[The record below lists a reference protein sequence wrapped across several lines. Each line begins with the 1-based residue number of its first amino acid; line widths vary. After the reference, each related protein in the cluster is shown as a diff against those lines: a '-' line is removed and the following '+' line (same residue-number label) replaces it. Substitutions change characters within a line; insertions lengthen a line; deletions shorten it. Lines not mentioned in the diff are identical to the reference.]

1 VTIDLR
7 PVFFIIGVMLTV
19 VACAMAL
26 PLLADLAERNPDW
39 QVFLA
44 AALVTLFVGVALAF
58 ACRSGGTRL
67 QLRQAFL
74 VTSMSWVII
83 CGFAALPFAF
93 ASLGLSYTD
102 AFFEAMSGLTTTGST
117 VIVGLDAAPPGIL
130 LWRGLLQWLGGIGI
144 IATAIAILPMLR
156 VGGMQLFRLESSDR
170 SDKVVPRAP
179 QLATNIAAIYFI
191 LSSLCALGYW
201 LGGMSGFDA
210 VIHSMTTIATG
221 GHSTSDNSFANWNS
235 PFVDAVAIVFML
247 LGGMTF
253 TLFLRGARGD
263 WRSIASDG
271 QIRLYLGLAA
281 AFTLAIA
288 LWQWRMNGVD
298 FAPALRHAAFNVV
311 SIMTTTGYASA
322 DYYQWGPFPVMLFF
336 LLTFVGGCSGSTAG
350 GIKIFR
356 FMILFEVG
364 RSHVRHTLI
373 PSGMFVPKFNRKQ
386 ITEAVTQ
393 SVLAFV
399 FLYVAIVVTIAAGLA
414 LVGLDLVTSLT
425 GAATAVGNVGPGL
438 GEIIGPAGNFSSL
451 PDAAKWLLSIGMLL
465 GRLEILTVLVLF
477 SRTFWRP

>member
-1 VTIDLR
+1 MIDLR
-7 PVFFIIGVMLTV
+7 PVFFIIGVLLTV

-26 PLLADLAERNPDW
+26 PMLADLAERNPDW
-39 QVFLA
+39 HVFFA
-44 AALVTLFVGVALAF
+44 AGLVTLFVGVALAF
-58 ACRSGGTRL
+58 TCRSAGTQL

-74 VTSMSWVII
+74 VTSLSWVIV
-83 CGFAALPFAF
+83 CAFAALPFVF

-102 AFFEAMSGLTTTGST
+102 AYFEAMSGLTTTGST
-117 VIVGLDAAPPGIL
+117 VIVGLDSAPPGIL
-130 LWRGLLQWLGGIGI
+130 LWRGLLHWLGGIGI

-179 QLATNIAAIYFI
+179 QLAANIAAIYFI
-191 LSSLCALGYW
+191 LSALCAFGYW

-210 VIHSMTTIATG
+210 IVHSMATIATG
-221 GHSTSDNSFANWNS
+221 GFSTSDNSFGNWNS
-235 PFVDAVAIVFML
+235 PFIDVVGIVFML
-247 LGGMTF
+247 AGGMTF
-253 TLFLRGARGD
+253 TLFLRAARGD
-263 WRSIASDG
+263 WRSIMGDG
-271 QIRLYLGLAA
+271 QTRLYFCVAA
-281 AFTLAIA
+281 VFTLAIA
-288 LWQWRMNGVD
+288 LWQWRVNGVD
-298 FAPALRHAAFNVV
+298 LVLALRHAAFNVV
-311 SIMTTTGYASA
+311 SIMTTTGFASA
-322 DYYQWGPFPVMLFF
+322 DYNQWGSLPVMLF
-336 LLTFVGGCSGSTAG
+336 LVLTFVGGCSGSTAG

-356 FMILFEVG
+356 FMILFEIG

-399 FLYVAIVVTIAAGLA
+399 FLYVAFVLAIAAGLA
-414 LVGLDLVTSLT
+414 FFGLDLVTSLT

-438 GEIIGPAGNFSSL
+438 GEIIGPAGNFSTL
-451 PDAAKWLLSIGMLL
+451 PDGAKWLLALGMLL
-465 GRLEILTVLVLF
+465 GRLEMLTVLVLF